1 MDEDYR
7 KVFFSFNLF
16 SISCWSIDVEDNFNM
31 SKSMR
36 RAHGVTSLGVVT
48 MVGVQV

>member
-16 SISCWSIDVEDNFNM
+16 SNSCWSIDVEDDFNM
-31 SKSMR
+31 PKSTR
-36 RAHGVTSLGVVT
+36 RAHGVTSLGVVM